1 MNLLSKKTNI
11 VIAAVAFAIAFASCI
26 KDVDDVNLP
35 NTPQKLVVQSF
46 ISPTD
51 SIFVTVFASQPINY
65 NIPIDGDNYYYN
77 AFDTLKNATVILINI
92 EDNSTIAIP
101 YDSKQKK
108 YALPPNLF
116 AIEKGNE
123 YELRVT
129 ANNFEPVSGRTVV
142 PLGNATS
149 NIERIDTVSTNE
161 WGYTEMRLIGT
172 ISDPENEDN
181 FYSTLIYSLKQ
192 YESSWDET
200 THTFI
205 SNFSKRLISDSN
217 LDGRTISIRHE
228 FSSYDDDYY
237 TNLGTTTEVYEVD
250 EHYYRFH
257 YSLENIYDIMDNPF
271 TESSH
276 LYSNIEGGLGVFG
289 SYITINQTTLNK

>member
-1 MNLLSKKTNI
+1 MNLLSNKTNLT
-11 VIAAVAFAIAFASCI
+11 IAAVAFAIAFASCI

-108 YALPPNLF
+108 YALPPNIF
-116 AIEKGNE
+116 AIEKGVE
-123 YELRVT
+123 YELRVS
-129 ANNFEPVSGRTVV
+129 ANNFEAVSGRTVV
-142 PLGNATS
+142 PLGHATS
-149 NIERIDTVSTNE
+149 NIERIDTVSTDE
-161 WGYTEMRLIGT
+161 WGNTEMRLIGT
-172 ISDPENEDN
+172 INDPENEIN

-200 THTFI
+200 IHTFI
-205 SNFSKRLISDSN
+205 SNYSKLLISDSK

-237 TNLGTTTEVYEVD
+237 VNLGTTTEVYEVD

-271 TESSH
+271 SESSH